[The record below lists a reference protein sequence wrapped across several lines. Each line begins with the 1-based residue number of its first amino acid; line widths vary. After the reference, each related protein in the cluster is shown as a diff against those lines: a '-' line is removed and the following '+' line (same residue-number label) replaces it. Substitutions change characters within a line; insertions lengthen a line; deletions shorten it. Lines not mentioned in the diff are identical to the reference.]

1 MLIHGVKQ
9 AIFYYSIRRDHVNG
23 YWKAIIQEVVNKEK
37 KSTYPLR
44 LTNTITRNDP
54 EDDIE
59 KPIKIIQR
67 YYLSEPYE
75 EVYFTSQEARCL
87 LHCKKNSRYR
97 AISQALNIS
106 ERTVEFY
113 LKNMRS
119 KLSCKTKKE
128 LLQVSEE
135 GNFFQQYAL
144 IDGEIERLN

>member
-1 MLIHGVKQ
+1 M
-9 AIFYYSIRRDHVNG
+9 NG
-23 YWKAIIQEVVNKEK
+23 YWKAIIQEVINKK
-37 KSTYPLR
+37 NSNYPLR
-44 LTNTITRNDP
+44 LTNTVARNDP
-54 EDDIE
+54 DNDIE
-59 KPIKIIQR
+59 KPVKVIQR

-75 EVYFTSQEARCL
+75 KVYFTYQEARCL

-128 LLQVSEE
+128 LLNVTEK
-135 GNFFQQYAL
+135 GKFFRHYAL
-144 IDGEIERLN
+144 INGEIKRLKE

>member
-1 MLIHGVKQ
+1 M
-9 AIFYYSIRRDHVNG
+9 NG
-23 YWKAIIQEVVNKEK
+23 YWKAIIQEVINKE

-44 LTNTITRNDP
+44 LTNTVIRGDLEKNH
-54 EDDIE
+54 E
-59 KPIKIIQR
+59 KPIKVVQR

-75 EVYFTSQEARCL
+75 EIYFTTQEAKCL

-97 AISQALNIS
+97 SISQALNIS

-128 LLQVSEE
+128 LLKVTEQ
-135 GNFFQQYAL
+135 GKFFQYYAL
-144 IDGEIERLN
+144 INGEVKRVDN